1 MSLSSDNGA
10 VDLRNAI
17 HELNNH
23 VAVLQLHMEILSKSI
38 EDSDPRRRH
47 MTALA
52 EAVRCTV
59 AGLGRVSSLAG
70 GRSPEA
76 KPDDGFGPLKG
87 TETVLLVDDEA
98 ALRSVTARF
107 LNMNGYKV
115 LEAGN
120 GAAALAAFESAGA
133 VDVLVTD
140 LTMADMDGVELA
152 RLVRGRRPSIQVI
165 YMSGHDVDEM
175 RRRAGSEPGDRF
187 IAKPCRPVDVV
198 RRIRRIIDATPS
210 TRVG

>member
-1 MSLSSDNGA
+1 MSLSSDDGA
-10 VDLRNAI
+10 ADLRNAI

-23 VAVLQLHMEILSKSI
+23 VAILQAHLETLSRSVSADDPLCKCVKSL
-38 EDSDPRRRH
+38 EE
-47 MTALA
+47 AL
-52 EAVRCTV
+52 RWTV
-59 AGLGRVSSLAG
+59 AGVGRVSYLAG
-70 GRSPEA
+70 GRPSSPIV
-76 KPDDGFGPLKG
+76 DDGANSLKG

-120 GAAALAAFESAGA
+120 GEAAMSVFESADA

-152 RLVRGRRPSIQVI
+152 RRVRVRRPSVQVI

-175 RRRAGSEPGDRF
+175 RRRAGSEPEDRF
-187 IAKPCRPVDVV
+187 LTKPCRPVDVV
-198 RRIRRIIDATPS
+198 RRIRRVIEAGPP

>member
-1 MSLSSDNGA
+1 MSLSSDDGA
-10 VDLRNAI
+10 ADLRNAI

-23 VAVLQLHMEILSKSI
+23 VAVLQMHVEALSGSVK
-38 EDSDPRRRH
+38 DDDPLRRH
-47 MTALA
+47 VSALE
-52 EAVRCTV
+52 EAVRWTV
-59 AGLGRVSSLAG
+59 AGVGRVSFLAG
-70 GRSPEA
+70 GRPSSPSV
-76 KPDDGFGPLKG
+76 DDGANSLKG

-98 ALRSVTARF
+98 ALRSVTGRF

-120 GAAALAAFESAGA
+120 GAAAMAAFESAGA

-152 RLVRGRRPSIQVI
+152 RLVRSRRPSVQVI

-175 RRRAGSEPGDRF
+175 RRRAGSEPEDRF
-187 IAKPCRPVDVV
+187 LTKPCRPVDVV
-198 RRIRRIIDATPS
+198 RRIRRVIEASSP